1 MSLQVPKSAIL
12 PIEYHALDR
21 HILTHQFIIVAEKIM
36 SNTLPPTTPLQT
48 PQPSKKPASF
58 WLSLVLLGLISA
70 MIFGFLQY
78 QKANKPKIETL
89 SRDGVISKIQTLN
102 RLQTVAYHV
111 DTVIQSHKEGSWQK
125 LWTDE
130 QKGLFVAHGRV
141 QAGIDLNQLKPENVQ
156 VTPLTP
162 EQLQAKANGDT
173 SIKQTVTIT
182 LPPAQV
188 FETYLDNI
196 EVYDI
201 ETGLFGAMPTDP
213 AIFSQAQS
221 VGKQQVLATACKSD
235 MLKLATDNAQKQ
247 IQSLFSLAALEVT
260 VNTRPPKTCG

>member
-1 MSLQVPKSAIL
+1 MTQNNS
-12 PIEYHALDR
+12 H
-21 HILTHQFIIVAEKIM
+21 
-36 SNTLPPTTPLQT
+36 PLL
-48 PQPSKKPASF
+48 PQPQKTPYKTKWLIPLLTGFILAS
-58 WLSLVLLGLISA
+58 LLAG
-70 MIFGFLQY
+70 FGFLQY
-78 QKANKPKIETL
+78 QKASKPKIETL

-156 VTPLTP
+156 VTPITAEMADGNAP
-162 EQLQAKANGDT
+162 VQQ
-173 SIKQTVTIT
+173 QVTIT

-213 AIFSQAQS
+213 QIFSQAQT

-247 IQSLFSLAALEVT
+247 VQGLFALANVAVT
-260 VNTRPPKTCG
+260 VKTSPVKNCS

>member
-1 MSLQVPKSAIL
+1 MTQNNSHP
-12 PIEYHALDR
+12 
-21 HILTHQFIIVAEKIM
+21 
-36 SNTLPPTTPLQT
+36 LPPQPQKTPYKTKWLIPLLT
-48 PQPSKKPASF
+48 GFILAS
-58 WLSLVLLGLISA
+58 LLAG
-70 MIFGFLQY
+70 FGFLQY
-78 QKANKPKIETL
+78 QKASKPKIETL

-156 VTPLTP
+156 VTPITAEMADGNAP
-162 EQLQAKANGDT
+162 VQQ
-173 SIKQTVTIT
+173 QVTIT

-188 FETYLDNI
+188 FETYLDNV

-201 ETGLFGAMPTDP
+201 KTGLFGAMPTDP
-213 AIFSQAQS
+213 AIFNEAQTA
-221 VGKQQVLATACKSD
+221 GKQQVLATACKSD
-235 MLKLATDNAQKQ
+235 MLKLATENAQKQ
-247 IQSLFSLAALEVT
+247 VQSLFALANVNVT
-260 VNTRPPKTCG
+260 VNVVPPKNCG

>member
-1 MSLQVPKSAIL
+1 MTQNNSHP
-12 PIEYHALDR
+12 
-21 HILTHQFIIVAEKIM
+21 
-36 SNTLPPTTPLQT
+36 LPPQPQKTPYKTKWLIPLLT
-48 PQPSKKPASF
+48 GFILAS
-58 WLSLVLLGLISA
+58 LLAG
-70 MIFGFLQY
+70 FGFLQY
-78 QKANKPKIETL
+78 QKASKPKIETL

-156 VTPLTP
+156 VTPITAEMADGNAP
-162 EQLQAKANGDT
+162 VQQ
-173 SIKQTVTIT
+173 QVTIT

-213 AIFSQAQS
+213 QIFSQAQT

-247 IQSLFSLAALEVT
+247 VQGLFALANVAIT
-260 VNTRPPKTCG
+260 VKTSPVKNCS